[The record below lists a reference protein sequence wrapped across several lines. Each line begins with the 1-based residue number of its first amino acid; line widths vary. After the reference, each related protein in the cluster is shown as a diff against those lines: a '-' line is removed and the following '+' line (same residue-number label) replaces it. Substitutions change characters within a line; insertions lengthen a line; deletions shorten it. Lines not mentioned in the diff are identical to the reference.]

1 MPSRLRDEPGTY
13 QIASEFELEKAP
25 PDGEGLFWFSPV
37 AWWVPREDRDK
48 KQAHQRSNPQR

>member
-1 MPSRLRDEPGTY
+1 MLSMLRGEPGTS

-37 AWWVPREDRDK
+37 AWRMSP
-48 KQAHQRSNPQR
+48 